1 MAAWGAALVA
11 GILAGAGGPARPVFT
26 DAPAAGS
33 AAGHA
38 ATPGAAA
45 AAAGLPDLSG
55 LAASALPAVVGV
67 VTTQAP
73 PEGVSDA
80 QLKDLFERLNDG
92 PRKGIGSGFVVHRD
106 GWVVTNAHVV
116 EGAQVV
122 EVDFGADDPPLR
134 ARVVGA
140 DAESDVAL
148 LKVDAGHALPV
159 IPLGDSDKVT
169 VAEWVLVIG
178 SPFGLDHSVTLGIVS
193 HTGRSDIS
201 PVGRP
206 GTYDFIQ
213 TDASINP
220 GNSGGPVLN
229 LRGEVIAIATAVNAT
244 GQGIGFAVPINMA
257 KEILGQ
263 LRDKGRVDR
272 SWLGIAVRSPEPGE
286 RGGGVV
292 ITEVAAGGP
301 AASAGLAPGDVIT
314 GFGGREIRTPSRL
327 RWYASTAGIGRA
339 VEVKVRRGDGPERA
353 IQVSLAA
360 PPVEGRAAQ
369 ARAAVK
375 R

>member
-1 MAAWGAALVA
+1 MAAWGAL
-11 GILAGAGGPARPVFT
+11 LAAWITGASPSGSVYTEAQP
-26 DAPAAGS
+26 APAA
-33 AAGHA
+33 AAA
-38 ATPGAAA
+38 PSPA
-45 AAAGLPDLSG
+45 AAAGLPDLTR
-55 LAASALPAVVGV
+55 LAAAALPAVVGV

-80 QLKDLFERLNDG
+80 QLRDLFEKLNDG
-92 PRKGIGSGFVVHRD
+92 PRKGIGSGFLVHRD

-116 EGAQVV
+116 EGAAS
-122 EVDFGADDPPLR
+122 VDVDLGGGAPPLR

-148 LKVDAGHALPV
+148 LKVEADRPLPF
-159 IPLGDSDKVT
+159 IPLGDSDRLA

-193 HTGRSDIS
+193 HIGRADIS

-229 LRGEVIAIATAVNAT
+229 LRGEVVAIATAVNAT

-263 LRDKGRVDR
+263 LREKGRVDR
-272 SWLGIAVRSPEPGE
+272 SWLGIAVRAPEAGE
-286 RGGGVV
+286 RSEGVV
-292 ITEVAAGGP
+292 VTEVAAGGP
-301 AASAGLAPGDVIT
+301 AATAGLVPGDVIT
-314 GFGGREIRTPSRL
+314 GFGGREVRSPSKL
-327 RWYASTAGIGRA
+327 RWYASTAGVGRS

-353 IQVSLAA
+353 VQVSLAA
-360 PPVEGRAAQ
+360 PPGEGRPPQ
-369 ARAAVK
+369 ARAAS
-375 R
+375 RRR